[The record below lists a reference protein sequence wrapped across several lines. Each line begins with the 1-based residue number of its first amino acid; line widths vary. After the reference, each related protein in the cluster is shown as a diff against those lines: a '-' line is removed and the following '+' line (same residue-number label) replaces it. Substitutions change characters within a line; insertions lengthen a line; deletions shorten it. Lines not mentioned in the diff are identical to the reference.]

1 MHFYQWSRG
10 PVCPIEKV
18 ALALVVT
25 ARRLHPYFLSHPV
38 GVKTNLL
45 LNQTLGKPDTFG
57 RLVKWVVELSEYDI
71 SYLTRTTIK
80 AHTLADFV
88 SEMVGIYLGDTPKV
102 DKWLLHVDG
111 SPTIQGSS
119 AGVVVTSHHGK
130 DLEFAAKFDFKSVDY
145 YWVFSK

>member
-1 MHFYQWSRG
+1 MEQRAGMPHRKSSPRISSYGQ
-10 PVCPIEKV
+10 K
-18 ALALVVT
+18 
-25 ARRLHPYFLSHPV
+25 LHPYFLSHPV

-88 SEMVGIYLGDTPKV
+88 SEMVGIYLGDTPKLINGYFTWMGRLQF
-102 DKWLLHVDG
+102 K
-111 SPTIQGSS
+111 
-119 AGVVVTSHHGK
+119 
-130 DLEFAAKFDFKSVDY
+130 AAVQ
-145 YWVFSK
+145 V